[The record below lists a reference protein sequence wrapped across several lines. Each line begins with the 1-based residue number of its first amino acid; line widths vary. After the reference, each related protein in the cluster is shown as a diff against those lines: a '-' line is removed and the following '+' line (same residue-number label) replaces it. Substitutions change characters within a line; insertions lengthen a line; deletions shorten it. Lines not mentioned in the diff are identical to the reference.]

1 MSSSNSSR
9 ITCRGR
15 LIRMVVSH
23 CLKRVKIV
31 MIKFVLQA
39 IPTYFISIFLV
50 PSSLGDGIE
59 KKYHDFFLVGATE
72 EA

>member
-1 MSSSNSSR
+1 
-9 ITCRGR
+9 
-15 LIRMVVSH
+15 MVVSH